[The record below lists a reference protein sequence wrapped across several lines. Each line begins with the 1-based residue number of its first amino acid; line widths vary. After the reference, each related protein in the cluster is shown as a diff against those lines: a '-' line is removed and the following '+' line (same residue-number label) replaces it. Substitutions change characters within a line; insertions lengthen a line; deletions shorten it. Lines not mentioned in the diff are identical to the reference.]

1 MMLGP
6 KLWSLIGSNRDTRK
20 SSMKWTTT
28 GANQR
33 ADPCRAAARHHH
45 IVLYV
50 RIEQS
55 FKDTENYMLMLE
67 QLVLLYR
74 TVLTDTMEQ

>member
-28 GANQR
+28 GANQK
-33 ADPCRAAARHHH
+33 ADPCKAAARHHH

-50 RIEQS
+50 NKNRASRIP
-55 FKDTENYMLMLE
+55 KTIC
-67 QLVLLYR
+67 
-74 TVLTDTMEQ
+74 